1 MGGAFCFCT
10 GGVFQHCVVFD
21 TVFGQLL
28 TDATVGWGGCSGI
41 VCSAAWSHSMPSEY
55 LIPFLDLYVFLSIFS
70 SGDVYRGSI
79 V

>member
-28 TDATVGWGGCSGI
+28 TDATVGGGGVFRYCVFSRPK
-41 VCSAAWSHSMPSEY
+41 S
-55 LIPFLDLYVFLSIFS
+55 LDAE
-70 SGDVYRGSI
+70 
-79 V
+79 